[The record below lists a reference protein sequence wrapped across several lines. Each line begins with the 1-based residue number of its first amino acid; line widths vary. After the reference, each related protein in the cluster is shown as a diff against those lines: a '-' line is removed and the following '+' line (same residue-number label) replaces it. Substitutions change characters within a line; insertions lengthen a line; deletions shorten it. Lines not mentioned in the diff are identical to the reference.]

1 MPVLRNI
8 FVNMIDSLREALIF
22 EYERLIAFLP
32 RLVLAFLVA
41 VIIYTI
47 GKWLAKGA
55 VQFLKRSSILETYHD
70 YFARLIKILG
80 AFVAFVV
87 FLNLIGYQTFAA
99 SLLAGGGLT
108 AVMLGFAFK
117 DIGENFLAGFFL
129 AFSRPFTTDDIIE
142 TEGLMGQVKGIQLRN
157 THIRTADGCDVFVPS
172 AQLFT
177 KPLHNY
183 TLDGLRRGSFTV
195 GIDYMDDAQ
204 KAAALLL
211 ETTKSTEGVLEIP
224 KASVRI
230 KGFQPN
236 FVEIQVFFWIRAKNQ
251 EANLAVVRTRAMN
264 HCRRMLVEQ
273 NFTVSSNVSTAIDMN
288 PIEVNLQDRE
298 DTNKE

>member
-1 MPVLRNI
+1 
-8 FVNMIDSLREALIF
+8 MIDSIGDALLF

-32 RLVLAFLVA
+32 RLLMALIVVFV
-41 VIIYTI
+41 IYTI
-47 GKWLAKGA
+47 GKWLAKGT
-55 VQFLKRSSILETYHD
+55 VRFLKKSSIPETYHE
-70 YFARLIKILG
+70 YFGNLIKIIG

-87 FLNLIGYQTFAA
+87 FLNLIGYQTLAA

-142 TEGLMGQVKGIQLRN
+142 TDGILGQVKSIQLRH
-157 THIRTADGCDVFVPS
+157 THIRTGDGCDVFVPS

-195 GIDYMDDAQ
+195 GIDYGDDAE
-204 KAAALLL
+204 KAADLLL
-211 ETTKSTEGVLEIP
+211 ETTKATAGVLETP
-224 KASVRI
+224 KASVQI
-230 KGFQPN
+230 KGFDPN
-236 FVEIQVFFWIRAKNQ
+236 FVELQVFFWIRAKNQ
-251 EANLAVVRTRAMN
+251 EASLSVVKTRAMN
-264 HCRRMLVEQ
+264 NCRKVLIEQ
-273 NFTVSSNVSTAIDMN
+273 NFTVSSNVTTALDVN
-288 PIEVNLQDRE
+288 PVEVLLRNQD
-298 DTNKE
+298 DA